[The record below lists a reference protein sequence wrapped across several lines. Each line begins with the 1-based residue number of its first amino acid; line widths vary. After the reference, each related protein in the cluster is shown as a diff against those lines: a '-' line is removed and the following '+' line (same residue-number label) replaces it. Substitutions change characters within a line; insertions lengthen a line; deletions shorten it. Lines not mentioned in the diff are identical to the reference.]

1 MGGGAPPN
9 IYFPPAVG
17 QKELNLSDDW
27 RGLWVGEPELPA
39 GIPVLYAYGMVLM
52 GDKGYVTRRAGDS
65 VWATVEGETNG
76 VAPEKFVKAA
86 AKEQVAATVR
96 SMEMLGYFE
105 CRATSHN
112 ADFPAGAVTIRP
124 FYLIVAKQ
132 VGDLAKDSAFEKRRL
147 PANEYMM
154 ALRQRYPEL
163 AEQLSIAGQ
172 RYAVLRAKGEA

>member
-9 IYFPPAVG
+9 IYFPPPIG

-27 RGLWVGEPELPA
+27 RGVWIADGELPD

-52 GDKGYVTRRAGDS
+52 GDKGYVTRRAGDA
-65 VWATVEGETNG
+65 VWGTVEGDTG
-76 VAPEKFVKAA
+76 GLVAERFMRAA

-96 SMEMLGYFE
+96 SIEMLGYFE

-112 ADFPAGAVTIRP
+112 ADYPAGALSIRP
-124 FYLIVAKQ
+124 FYLVVASK

-147 PANEYMM
+147 PANEYLM
-154 ALRQRYPEL
+154 ALRKRYPEL
-163 AEQLSIAGQ
+163 ADQLSVAGQ